1 MRYGF
6 IPGPHHAAQ
15 EQHYRHFEQ
24 LPPQPQTSPL
34 IIICSNGLYLA
45 VRSNFNHE
53 RPLHVFDFASN
64 SLKFRF
70 TPPIN
75 GSSTTDM
82 SKRSSKSS
90 TTTAAVVFSTLVA
103 VCGSFCH
110 GCASGY
116 SSPAESGIMEDLGLS
131 VATYSVFGSI
141 ETGI

>member
-1 MRYGF
+1 MRLM
-6 IPGPHHAAQ
+6 ATESDNETMAARRQEAQ

-70 TPPIN
+70 T
-75 GSSTTDM
+75 M
-82 SKRSSKSS
+82 KR
-90 TTTAAVVFSTLVA
+90 
-103 VCGSFCH
+103 CRFCLTVII
-110 GCASGY
+110 
-116 SSPAESGIMEDLGLS
+116 P
-131 VATYSVFGSI
+131 
-141 ETGI
+141 TGTSR